1 MFAMQTGFVKNK
13 NGRSKI
19 RRPAYSPDEVP
30 EVCFEQLPAQ
40 VRTIRKPMFTLG
52 QSGQA

>member
-1 MFAMQTGFVKNK
+1 MFAIQTGFVKNK

-19 RRPAYSPDEVP
+19 LVRAYSADETRCA
-30 EVCFEQLPAQ
+30 CFAQLPAQ